1 MAFRTANSRNPVP
14 LLGRRGLR
22 LVPFLL
28 VFAFSAVHGDTVDSL
43 YLRLQNALE
52 LYLQIADKGG
62 WPAVTAG
69 PTIKPGD
76 DDPRVATLARRLLV
90 TGDLDSWH
98 DDDQHYNDELRD
110 AVLRFQARHG
120 LETDA
125 LVGKNTLVALNVPV
139 ERRIAQLRLN
149 LERSRDLFDP
159 ELRNLLL
166 INVPAFE
173 AVFIRDGEIVTR
185 TRVIVG
191 ETDAET
197 PLFKAQM
204 QHVVINPTWTVP
216 YSIASKELLPKIK
229 RDPGFLARGGYDVFD
244 RDGQRV
250 DPAEVD
256 WASLYS
262 NNFPYTLVQRPGNIN
277 ELGRIKFLL
286 PNEYGICM
294 HDTPS
299 KQLFAHDSRAFSH
312 GCVRMDNPVGF
323 TESVLETEGWTRD
336 DIVTQLDT
344 TDTLTIPLA
353 EPIPVIVV
361 YLTAMVDEEGV
372 VHFYRDIYGRDRG

>member
-1 MAFRTANSRNPVP
+1 
-14 LLGRRGLR
+14 
-22 LVPFLL
+22 LL

-52 LYLQIADKGG
+52 LYLQIADEGG
-62 WPAVTAG
+62 WPAVPAG

-76 DDPRVATLARRLLV
+76 DGPRVAALARRLLV

-204 QHVVINPTWTVP
+204 QNVVINPTWTVP
-216 YSIASKELLPKIK
+216 YSIASEELLPKIK

-299 KQLFAHDSRAFSH
+299 KQLFAHDSRALSH

-323 TESVLETEGWTRD
+323 TQRVLETEGWTRD
-336 DIVTQLDT
+336 DIVTQLET